1 MCQVLTGW
9 EAQENM
15 DMITANIH
23 TLNLQNL
30 CTKLMKAIDW
40 AIYGCLVGP
49 LLLLFSRSVMSHSLQ
64 PCGLCS
70 PPGSSVHR
78 ISQASLLEWFA
89 ISFFRASSPP
99 RDWTCI
105 SCIDR
110 QILYHWAIRKWK
122 WSESKSLSSVWLFAT
137 SWAVQ
142 SMEFSRPE
150 YWSG

>member
-1 MCQVLTGW
+1 MCQVLTGR

-15 DMITANIH
+15 DITANIH

-40 AIYGCLVGP
+40 TIYCCLVGP
-49 LLLLFSRSVMSHSLQ
+49 LLLFCRSVMPHSLQ
-64 PCGLCS
+64 PHQVCS

-105 SCIDR
+105 SWIDR

-122 WSESKSLSSVWLFAT
+122 WSESKSLSSVWLFGT

-150 YWSG
+150 YWNG